1 MVKNVPVKKRIKT
14 QHSVDLVAG
23 AFEYLNEHLSELKK
37 ADYGDITEL
46 CLYLLTGYRRD
57 EINSTLFDM
66 ISSYI
71 EENIGEMKLTLTD
84 RNTVRQIK
92 IGKIKMGSLRV
103 KDFSLDEEKEKE
115 EKGINTCGFY
125 PTMDNKDRIFLTYH
139 NNLIMGKASLSKD
152 DCDNIVIGD
161 YYLNRRTISKYNA
174 SLTKIEAA
182 SPGLLVTKIYQF
194 NDIGITNLYEGLMTL
209 EEGKTSNEYF
219 VTMSEPKHEVLKF
232 GIRQTNSTTSI
243 RVK

>member
-1 MVKNVPVKKRIKT
+1 MVRNVPVEKRIIS
-14 QHSVDLVAG
+14 QYGVDLVTG

-71 EENIGEMKLTLTD
+71 EENIGEMKLTLTN
-84 RNTVRQIK
+84 RNAVRQIK
-92 IGKIKMGSLRV
+92 IGKIKMESLRV
-103 KDFSLDEEKEKE
+103 KNFSLDEEKEKE

-174 SLTKIEAA
+174 SLTKI
-182 SPGLLVTKIYQF
+182 
-194 NDIGITNLYEGLMTL
+194 
-209 EEGKTSNEYF
+209 
-219 VTMSEPKHEVLKF
+219 
-232 GIRQTNSTTSI
+232 
-243 RVK
+243 

>member
-1 MVKNVPVKKRIKT
+1 MVRNVPVEKRIIS
-14 QHSVDLVAG
+14 QYGVDLVVET
-23 AFEYLNEHLSELKK
+23 FKYLNAHLDELTKS
-37 ADYGDITEL
+37 DCDDVTSL
-46 CLYLLTGYRRD
+46 CLFLLTNRKRD

-71 EENIGEMKLTLTD
+71 RENIGEMKLTLTD

-103 KDFSLDEEKEKE
+103 KNFSLDEEKTKE

-139 NNLIMGKASLSKD
+139 NNLIMGKASFDKD
-152 DCDNIVIGD
+152 DRDNIVIGD
-161 YYLNRRTISKYNA
+161 YYLNRRTISKYDA

-182 SPGLLVTKIYQF
+182 SPGLLLTKIYKF
-194 NDIGITNLYEGLMTL
+194 DDTGITDRYEGLMSL
-209 EEGKTSNEYF
+209 EKGKTSNEYF
-219 VTMSEPKHEVLKF
+219 VTMSEAKDDLLKF
-232 GIRQTNSTTSI
+232 GISPTDTTSI
-243 RVK
+243 KVK

>member
-1 MVKNVPVKKRIKT
+1 MVRNVPVEKRIIS
-14 QHSVDLVAG
+14 QYGVDLVTG

-71 EENIGEMKLTLTD
+71 EENIGEMKLTLTN
-84 RNTVRQIK
+84 RNAVRQIK
-92 IGKIKMGSLRV
+92 IGKIKMESLRV
-103 KDFSLDEEKEKE
+103 KNFSLDEEKEKE

-232 GIRQTNSTTSI
+232 GIRATNSTTSI
-243 RVK
+243 KVK

>member
-1 MVKNVPVKKRIKT
+1 MVRNVPVEKKIT
-14 QHSVDLVAG
+14 SQCGVDLVVG
-23 AFEYLNEHLSELKK
+23 VFKYLNEHLSELKK

-71 EENIGEMKLTLTD
+71 EENIGEMKLTLTN
-84 RNTVRQIK
+84 RNAVRQIK
-92 IGKIKMGSLRV
+92 IGKIKMESLRV
-103 KDFSLDEEKEKE
+103 KNFSLDEEKEKE

-139 NNLIMGKASLSKD
+139 NNLIMGKASFNKD

-161 YYLNRRTISKYNA
+161 YYLNRKSISKYNA
-174 SLTKIEAA
+174 SLTEIE
-182 SPGLLVTKIYQF
+182 SSSQGLLVTKIYQF
-194 NDIGITNLYEGLMTL
+194 DDTGITNRYEGLMTL

-232 GIRQTNSTTSI
+232 GIRPTNSTTSI
-243 RVK
+243 KVK

>member
-1 MVKNVPVKKRIKT
+1 MVRNVPVEKRIIS
-14 QHSVDLVAG
+14 QYGVDLVTG

-232 GIRQTNSTTSI
+232 GIRPTNSTTSI
-243 RVK
+243 KVK